1 VTIFRILVRFLPS
14 RPAPLSPG
22 ESTFRWVSKHG
33 AYIFDLIKEAQEL
46 VRAKLVT
53 INGFLR
59 TMTKTDLVKW
69 RLRAPST
76 AENGRKQAQKKSK
89 TRKLG

>member
-1 VTIFRILVRFLPS
+1 MRLGGAFSDYFSDLVRFLLS
-14 RPAPLSPG
+14 WPAPFSPG
-22 ESTFRWVSKHG
+22 ESTFRWVSKHS

-59 TMTKTDLVKW
+59 TMIKTDPVK
-69 RLRAPST
+69 
-76 AENGRKQAQKKSK
+76 
-89 TRKLG
+89 

>member
-1 VTIFRILVRFLPS
+1 LISCGLAGEFSDYFRNLVRFLLS
-14 RPAPLSPG
+14 WPAPFSPD

-46 VRAKLVT
+46 VRDKLVT

-59 TMTKTDLVKW
+59 RMIKTDPLK
-69 RLRAPST
+69 
-76 AENGRKQAQKKSK
+76 
-89 TRKLG
+89 

>member
-1 VTIFRILVRFLPS
+1 
-14 RPAPLSPG
+14 
-22 ESTFRWVSKHG
+22 VSKHG
-33 AYIFDLIKEAQEL
+33 AYIFDLVKEAQEL

-59 TMTKTDLVKW
+59 TMKKTDLVKW
-69 RLRAPST
+69 RLRGPST
-76 AENGRKQAQKKSK
+76 AENGGKQAQKKSK

>member
-1 VTIFRILVRFLPS
+1 MAVPIVCHLLMIQCTSFTLTWQLACLP
-14 RPAPLSPG
+14 
-22 ESTFRWVSKHG
+22 G

-59 TMTKTDLVKW
+59 TMIKTNPVK
-69 RLRAPST
+69 
-76 AENGRKQAQKKSK
+76 
-89 TRKLG
+89 